1 MPSGVI
7 LQDSL
12 GIKKTILNSE
22 SSLQISEISIKR
34 VIYRSMF
41 CIKLIF
47 LQRKTKVE
55 TYHEPKA

>member
-7 LQDSL
+7 LQDSF

-41 CIKLIF
+41 CIKLSF